1 MAPGGWRALWVALG
15 FAGAACHDFEMPTK
29 PEFGFVVVK
38 VNTSGGDLDADGYDV
53 ILDNWRTTRLKDVAE
68 SFYVPT
74 GEHTVSIAQVAANC
88 VVTGPTSRTVTV
100 VEGEQAS
107 VTFEVVCVATGIA
120 ITTRTTGSDRP
131 DSLRITVNGAPSKLI
146 AANGAQTI
154 SRLVPGN
161 YRVTLFA
168 PANCIVEG
176 GSSITVAVVATG
188 ITDVT
193 LDVSCIA
200 VVRLP
205 KIAYA
210 ADTLVNELRVRS
222 IELVNLDGTGTT
234 SLQLGD
240 APAWSPDGTRLAF
253 TNTVCSPN
261 FYYYDYECFGGGIIL
276 ADPEIWNV
284 TTLVAG
290 RYGFHPTWS
299 PNGNSIL
306 VHERA
311 SSTSELA
318 LQLFETLTST
328 PVKLNIVGPR
338 SASQPAW
345 SPDGARIAFVCQW
358 PAYTDLCIANADGT
372 GAVHLNDDAELDQ
385 EPAWSPDGK
394 RLAFARYPVG
404 RSDDASA
411 EVAVM
416 DLATRQITLLG
427 NGADPA
433 WSPDGAKLVF
443 AGTDGL
449 FVMNADGSGRIR
461 LTTGPHHAPAWRP

>member
-1 MAPGGWRALWVALG
+1 MAHGRRRALWVALG
-15 FAGAACHDFEMPTK
+15 LAGAACHDFEMPTK

-53 ILDNWRTTRLKDVAE
+53 ILDNSQTKRLKDIAE
-68 SFYVPT
+68 SFYVAA
-74 GEHTVSIAQVAANC
+74 GEHTVAITRVAANC
-88 VVTGPTSRTVTV
+88 VVTGPTSRTVSVTQ
-100 VEGEQAS
+100 GEQAS

-120 ITTRTTGSDRP
+120 ISTRTTGSDRP
-131 DSLRITVNGAPSKLI
+131 DSLRIQVDGAPPMLI

-154 SRLVPGN
+154 GRLAPGN
-161 YRVTLFA
+161 HQVILFA
-168 PANCIVEG
+168 PAHCTVDG
-176 GSSITVAVVATG
+176 GSTFTVPVVAFRV
-188 ITDVT
+188 TDVA
-193 LDVSCIA
+193 LDVSCTPA
-200 VVRLP
+200 VRLP

-210 ADTLVNELRVRS
+210 ADVRVNQVRVRS
-222 IELVNLDGTGTT
+222 IELVNVDGTGTT
-234 SLQLGD
+234 SLQAGD

-253 TNTVCSPN
+253 TNTVCYQS
-261 FYYYDYECFGGGIIL
+261 YYYDYECYGGGVIL
-276 ADPEIWNV
+276 ADPEIGNV

-290 RYGFHPTWS
+290 RYGFHPSWS

-306 VHERA
+306 IHERA

-318 LQLFETLTST
+318 LQVFETLTSA

-345 SPDGARIAFVCQW
+345 SPDGARIAFACQW

-372 GAVHLNDDAELDQ
+372 GAVHLNDDAEFDQ

-394 RLAFARYPVG
+394 KLAFARYPVG

-433 WSPDGAKLVF
+433 WSPDGSKLVV

-449 FVMNADGSGRIR
+449 FVMNADGSGRSR
-461 LTTGPHHAPAWRP
+461 LTTGSHHAPAWRP